1 MNALLRSGPVQSISY
16 QLTTDWHNYIATFVR
31 TANTIR
37 NLKKVVY
44 YSSPRERPAAPPPR
58 RAARRRPAA
67 SAPRRAALCAG
78 QLLRTKVYKSGY
90 IVGTPVQDYSGVYIE
105 QWVILQR

>member
-44 YSSPRERPAAPPPR
+44 YSRPREAPHRPAAAPPPR
-58 RAARRRPAA
+58 TPPPRRVRAATRRALCRPAIEDQ
-67 SAPRRAALCAG
+67 SVQKWVHSRYTGC
-78 QLLRTKVYKSGY
+78 RT
-90 IVGTPVQDYSGVYIE
+90 
-105 QWVILQR
+105 R